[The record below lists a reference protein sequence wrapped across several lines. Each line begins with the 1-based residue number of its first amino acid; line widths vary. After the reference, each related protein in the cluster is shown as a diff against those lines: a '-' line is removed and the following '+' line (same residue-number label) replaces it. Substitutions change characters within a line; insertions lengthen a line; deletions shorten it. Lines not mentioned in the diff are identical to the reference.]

1 MLYPSLD
8 PNERF
13 RDRREST
20 RRRKRRRR
28 AVVAGILLLAVLAL
42 AGGMTLAGK
51 GGKAGTGA
59 GTQAA
64 SHAPATLQVAARPRP
79 LPVEIRGVH
88 VTAALASIPGKLA
101 EYEALTK
108 YGLNTIELDVK
119 DEGGEIGF
127 NPSGVALARKT
138 GAVRD
143 YYDPRKVARE
153 MHRKGIYLIGRVV
166 VFQDP
171 YLARARP
178 DMAIRR
184 PDGSIWATSAGLEWV
199 NPYDRRVWDYAVSVA
214 AAAARAGF
222 DEIMLDYVRFPSD
235 GDVGARRLPRPD
247 ERPQGP
253 SDRELRRVCAAA
265 PCAARRPRLDGALRA
280 LGDAR
285 PRHRPGAALD
295 LAARRTASARWPI
308 RCSTAAASS
317 ASRHP
322 SAEPGETVFRT
333 LADFQPPA
341 EGVARRSSFPWVQ
354 DWSYGLEQVRAADR
368 RRAAPGRQGLPA
380 LERRGPLHAGRAGA
394 AVVVERRRRAT
405 SRAGTSSRPAPRS

>member
-13 RDRREST
+13 RSRRDT
-20 RRRKRRRR
+20 ARRRKRRRR
-28 AVVAGILLLAVLAL
+28 AAVAGFLLLTVLAL

-51 GGKAGTGA
+51 NGKATAGT

-64 SHAPATLQVAARPRP
+64 SHAATSLQVALRPRP

-88 VTAALASIPGKLA
+88 VTGALASIPGKLA

-127 NPSGVALARKT
+127 DPGVSLARKS

-143 YYDPRKVARE
+143 YYDPREVARE

-184 PDGSIWATSAGLEWV
+184 PDGSVWATTAGLEWV
-199 NPYDRRVWDYAVSVA
+199 NPYDRRVWDYAISVA
-214 AAAARAGF
+214 AAAAQAGF

-235 GDVGARRLPRPD
+235 GDVGAAVYPGSTSVPKGRLIA
-247 ERPQGP
+247 
-253 SDRELRRVCAAA
+253 SFAAYAHDRLAPLGVRV
-265 PCAARRPRLDGALRA
+265 
-280 LGDAR
+280 
-285 PRHRPGAALD
+285 
-295 LAARRTASARWPI
+295 
-308 RCSTAAASS
+308 STALFGLSATRDLGIGQVPHWISQHVDQIHPMSYPALYSGGELGISS
-317 ASRHP
+317 P

-333 LADFQPPA
+333 LIDFKHELKGSRAQL
-341 EGVARRSSFPWVQ
+341 VPWVQ
-354 DWSYGLEQVRAADR
+354 DWSYRPEQVMQQIRAAR
-368 RRAAPGRQGLPA
+368 LQGAKGFLLWNASGIYTKSALAPP
-380 LERRGPLHAGRAGA
+380 
-394 AVVVERRRRAT
+394 
-405 SRAGTSSRPAPRS
+405 S

>member
-13 RDRREST
+13 RSRRQSA

-28 AVVAGILLLAVLAL
+28 AAVAGILLLTVLAL

-51 GGKAGTGA
+51 GGKASAGA

-64 SHAPATLQVAARPRP
+64 SHAAESLQVALRPRP

-88 VTAALASIPGKLA
+88 VTAPLASIPGKLA
-101 EYEALTK
+101 QYEALTR

-119 DEGGEIGF
+119 DEGGEIAF
-127 NPSGVALARKT
+127 DPGVALARKS

-153 MHRKGIYLIGRVV
+153 MHKKGIYLIGRVV

-184 PDGSIWATSAGLEWV
+184 PDGSVWATSAGLEWV
-199 NPYDRRVWDYAVSVA
+199 NPYDRRVWDYAISVA
-214 AAAARAGF
+214 QAAARAGF

-235 GDVGARRLPRPD
+235 GDVGAAVYPGRTSVPKGRLIASFAAYAD
-247 ERPQGP
+247 
-253 SDRELRRVCAAA
+253 DRLSPLGVRV
-265 PCAARRPRLDGALRA
+265 
-280 LGDAR
+280 
-285 PRHRPGAALD
+285 
-295 LAARRTASARWPI
+295 
-308 RCSTAAASS
+308 STALFGLS
-317 ASRHP
+317 ATRDMGIGQVPHWISRHVDQIHPMSYPALYSGGELGIASP

-333 LADFQPPA
+333 LIDFKRQIKGSGA
-341 EGVARRSSFPWVQ
+341 QLVPWVQ
-354 DWSYGLEQVRAADR
+354 DWSYRPEQVMQQIRAAR
-368 RRAAPGRQGLPA
+368 LQGAKGYLLWNASGLYTKSALAPP
-380 LERRGPLHAGRAGA
+380 
-394 AVVVERRRRAT
+394 
-405 SRAGTSSRPAPRS
+405 S

>member
-13 RDRREST
+13 RDRRGSA

-28 AVVAGILLLAVLAL
+28 AAVAGILLLTVLAL

-51 GGKAGTGA
+51 GGKAGAGT

-64 SHAPATLQVAARPRP
+64 SHAATTLQVAARPRP

-101 EYEALTK
+101 EYESLTK

-127 NPSGVALARKT
+127 NPTGVALAGKA

-222 DEIMLDYVRFPSD
+222 DEIMFDYVRFPSD
-235 GDVGARRLPRPD
+235 GDVGAAVYPGRTSVPKGRLIADFAAYAHQRLAPLGVRVSTALFGLSATRDMGIGQVPRWISRQRRPDPPDVVPRP
-247 ERPQGP
+247 
-253 SDRELRRVCAAA
+253 LR
-265 PCAARRPRLDGALRA
+265 
-280 LGDAR
+280 
-285 PRHRPGAALD
+285 
-295 LAARRTASARWPI
+295 
-308 RCSTAAASS
+308 
-317 ASRHP
+317 
-322 SAEPGETVFRT
+322 
-333 LADFQPPA
+333 
-341 EGVARRSSFPWVQ
+341 
-354 DWSYGLEQVRAADR
+354 R
-368 RRAAPGRQGLPA
+368 RRARHRLTERGAGRDRLPDADRLQARDEGQRGAARAVDPGLELPARAGDAADSRSAAPGCEGLPA
-380 LERRGPLHAGRAGA
+380 LERVRALHEERAGA
-394 AVVVERRRRAT
+394 AFVTRA
-405 SRAGTSSRPAPRS
+405 RA

>member
-13 RDRREST
+13 RSRRDT
-20 RRRKRRRR
+20 ARRRKRRRR
-28 AVVAGILLLAVLAL
+28 AAVAGILLLTVLAL

-51 GGKAGTGA
+51 GGKRNAGT

-64 SHAPATLQVAARPRP
+64 SHAAASLQVAFRPRP

-88 VTAALASIPGKLA
+88 VTGALASIPGKLA

-127 NPSGVALARKT
+127 DPGVALAQKS

-153 MHRKGIYLIGRVV
+153 MHKKGIYLIGRVV

-184 PDGSIWATSAGLEWV
+184 SDGSLWATSAGLEWV
-199 NPYDRRVWDYAVSVA
+199 NPYDRRVWDYAISVA
-214 AAAARAGF
+214 AAAAQAGF

-235 GDVGARRLPRPD
+235 GDVGAAVYPGRTSVPKGRLIT
-247 ERPQGP
+247 
-253 SDRELRRVCAAA
+253 SFAAYAHDRLAPLGVRV
-265 PCAARRPRLDGALRA
+265 
-280 LGDAR
+280 
-285 PRHRPGAALD
+285 
-295 LAARRTASARWPI
+295 
-308 RCSTAAASS
+308 STALFGLS
-317 ASRHP
+317 ATRDMGIGQVPHWIAQHVDQVHPMAYPALYNGGELGIPSP

-333 LADFQPPA
+333 LIDFKREMKGSRAQL
-341 EGVARRSSFPWVQ
+341 VPWVQ
-354 DWSYGLEQVRAADR
+354 DWSYRPEQVMQQIRAAR
-368 RRAAPGRQGLPA
+368 LQGAKGFLLWNASGIYTKSALAPP
-380 LERRGPLHAGRAGA
+380 
-394 AVVVERRRRAT
+394 
-405 SRAGTSSRPAPRS
+405 S

>member
-13 RDRREST
+13 RSRRDT
-20 RRRKRRRR
+20 ARRRKRRRR
-28 AVVAGILLLAVLAL
+28 AAVAGILLLTVLAL

-51 GGKAGTGA
+51 GGKTNVGT

-64 SHAPATLQVAARPRP
+64 SHAATSLQVALRPRP

-88 VTAALASIPGKLA
+88 VTAPLASIPGKLA

-127 NPSGVALARKT
+127 DPGVALARKS

-143 YYDPRKVARE
+143 YYDPRKVVRE

-184 PDGSIWATSAGLEWV
+184 PDGSVWATSAGLEWV
-199 NPYDRRVWDYAVSVA
+199 NPYDRRVWDYAISVA
-214 AAAARAGF
+214 AAAAQAGF

-235 GDVGARRLPRPD
+235 GDVGAAVYPGKTSVPKGRLIA
-247 ERPQGP
+247 
-253 SDRELRRVCAAA
+253 SFAAYAHDRLAPLGVRV
-265 PCAARRPRLDGALRA
+265 
-280 LGDAR
+280 
-285 PRHRPGAALD
+285 
-295 LAARRTASARWPI
+295 
-308 RCSTAAASS
+308 STALFGLSATRDLGIGQVPHWISQHVDQIHPMSYPALYSGGELGIAS
-317 ASRHP
+317 P

-333 LADFQPPA
+333 LIDFKRELRGSRAQL
-341 EGVARRSSFPWVQ
+341 VPWVQ
-354 DWSYGLEQVRAADR
+354 DWSYRPEQVMQQIRAAR
-368 RRAAPGRQGLPA
+368 LQGAKGFLLWNASGIYTKSALAPP
-380 LERRGPLHAGRAGA
+380 
-394 AVVVERRRRAT
+394 
-405 SRAGTSSRPAPRS
+405 S

>member
-13 RDRREST
+13 RGRRESA

-28 AVVAGILLLAVLAL
+28 AAVAGILLLTVLAL

-51 GGKAGTGA
+51 GGKAGAGT

-64 SHAPATLQVAARPRP
+64 SHAATALQVAVRPRP

-88 VTAALASIPGKLA
+88 VTGALASIPGKLA

-108 YGLNTIELDVK
+108 VGLNTIELDVK
-119 DEGGEIGF
+119 DEGGEIAF
-127 NPSGVALARKT
+127 NPAGVALARKA

-199 NPYDRRVWDYAVSVA
+199 NPYDRRVWDYAISVA

-235 GDVGARRLPRPD
+235 GDVGAAVYPGRTSVPKGRLIANFAAYAQDRL
-247 ERPQGP
+247 GP
-253 SDRELRRVCAAA
+253 LGVRV
-265 PCAARRPRLDGALRA
+265 
-280 LGDAR
+280 
-285 PRHRPGAALD
+285 
-295 LAARRTASARWPI
+295 
-308 RCSTAAASS
+308 STALFGLSATRDLGIGQVPRWISQHVDQIHPMSYPALYSNGELGIAS
-317 ASRHP
+317 P

-333 LADFQPPA
+333 LIDFRQQMRGSGA
-341 EGVARRSSFPWVQ
+341 QIVPWVQ
-354 DWSYGLEQVRAADR
+354 DWSYRPEQVMQQIRAAR
-368 RRAAPGRQGLPA
+368 LQGAKGFLLWNASGIYTKSALAPP
-380 LERRGPLHAGRAGA
+380 
-394 AVVVERRRRAT
+394 
-405 SRAGTSSRPAPRS
+405 S